1 MHPWWI
7 NVLISI
13 KNLTDR
19 KLVNPY
25 VSITVEWNQFHTGL
39 WSVNPAEL
47 IDKHVSHLLPSGCCC
62 ERSWTLLSC
71 PSHTLKHTHTHTHQ
85 TQHLNKYKH
94 IWLHTHILCSQTF
107 MRSCNHTWHDWPKAW
122 TEFSYL
128 KTIVYKGFSR
138 NYSIK
143 LCKQNSF
150 NFYF

>member
-13 KNLTDR
+13 KNLTDP

-25 VSITVEWNQFHTGL
+25 VSITVEWNRFHTGL

-71 PSHTLKHTHTHTHQ
+71 PSHTLKHTHTHIR
-85 TQHLNKYKH
+85 LNTWTNTNTSDFTLTYCAH
-94 IWLHTHILCSQTF
+94 R
-107 MRSCNHTWHDWPKAW
+107 RSWEAVTTRDTTGQKLGLNSH
-122 TEFSYL
+122 SL
-128 KTIVYKGFSR
+128 KTIVYKRIQS
-138 NYSIK
+138 K
-143 LCKQNSF
+143 LFNKALQAKQF
-150 NFYF
+150 